1 MCRKVTTSSNIV
13 NIGSL
18 SEDVLSDALKPEVGK
33 FGSGSAQVLVQI
45 VSKSKDT

>member
-1 MCRKVTTSSNIV
+1 MCRKVTSSSNIV

-18 SEDVLSDALKPEVGK
+18 SEDVLSGALKPKVEK